1 MSSRLQ
7 SFFKFFVNVEK
18 QERVKIAL
26 LSLSFFLVIGAYTI
40 VKELKDSIFSN
51 IVGSEYVPQA
61 KMLSMLLLIP
71 CILLY
76 SKLVDKLRLYQLLYF
91 YSFLYGIVGFVFV
104 YFLGNPTIGLANT
117 ITSSERTFG
126 WIFYFFMEGYS
137 PFVVSVFWAFA
148 NSISSPESA
157 KNNYS
162 LVIAGSKVGGMLS
175 AGFAWWL
182 LTFKGNF
189 YGFALTDV
197 ISHQIL
203 LSYASFSLLLVTVV
217 IYYLNHKVSAQSL
230 HGYEAT
236 YKADTKEEKAE
247 EKSQNSAGILSGLV
261 LLFKYPYMLGIF
273 AITFFYEIVN
283 IVLQMKRLEIFGKE
297 SESIKDFSASL
308 YEQRFEVHAISL
320 VISLVG
326 TRTLMKLFGERV
338 CLFLVPLLTGSF
350 VAYSLIS
357 GSREAVL
364 YSFVLLSAT
373 HYAFSSP
380 LKESLYIPTVKELR
394 FKSRS
399 WIDAF
404 GGKFSKVC
412 GSLYQHVS
420 HHFVAA
426 PFTVDAVFFSI
437 LFGLWFVTAYLLGYK
452 YEKATKNNEVIGA

>member
-1 MSSRLQ
+1 MSSRLG
-7 SFFKFFVNVEK
+7 SFFKFFINVEK

-71 CILLY
+71 CIFLY
-76 SKLVDKLRLYQLLYF
+76 SKLVDSLRLYQLLYF

-104 YFLGNPTIGLANT
+104 YFLGHPVIGLGNT
-117 ITSSERTFG
+117 VASSERAFG
-126 WIFYFFMEGYS
+126 WLFYFFMEGYS

-162 LVIAGSKVGGMLS
+162 LVIAGSKIGGMLS
-175 AGFAWWL
+175 AGLAWWL
-182 LTFKGNF
+182 LTFQGDF

-197 ISHQIL
+197 MSHQIL
-203 LSYASFSLLLVTVV
+203 LSYASLSLLLVTIV
-217 IYYLNHKVSAQSL
+217 IYYLTCKVSAQSL
-230 HGYEAT
+230 HWYEAT
-236 YKADTKEEKAE
+236 YQADKAE
-247 EKSQNSAGILSGLV
+247 EKFEEKSQSSPGIFSGLV

-320 VISLVG
+320 VISLIG

-338 CLFLVPLLTGSF
+338 CLLLVPLLTGSF

-420 HHFVAA
+420 HHFIAA
-426 PFTVDAVFFSI
+426 PFTIDAIFFSI
-437 LFGLWFVTAYLLGYK
+437 LFGLWFMTAYLLGYK